1 MNYTDFH
8 ERERIERMLRNYM
21 VRYLEFRDILGLLK
35 MITEVA
41 DEKIIKEDLDKGWI
55 KDSSP
60 E

>member
-1 MNYTDFH
+1 MKYDFH

-21 VRYLEFRDILGLLK
+21 ERYLEFRDILGLLK

>member
-1 MNYTDFH
+1 MKYDFY